1 MINKKSYI
9 LKAPENLEV
18 LKAPCITG
26 VIPDAEKKIIFDA
39 KIHIPPNYFEEGGT
53 YTVIPSDSKLLFHST
68 NHELYNNSSFDIS
81 CNILSEGTANKPHYL
96 YMEDK
101 VRLFNNQVS
110 GKKVFDWDG
119 FDYDKPPA
127 GFLLL
132 DKKVKEM
139 LLINDG
145 LILVSGEP
153 EIEKKYVKK
162 GVLKTKPTNMR
173 ELGRKIIPVIMS
185 SC

>member
-1 MINKKSYI
+1 MTDKKSYI
-9 LKAPENLEV
+9 LKAPDFKD
-18 LKAPCITG
+18 LKKPCITG
-26 VIPDAEKKIIFDA
+26 TIPDLEKKIIIGA

-53 YTVIPSDSKLLFHST
+53 YTVIPSDSGLLLHPT
-68 NHELYNNSSFDIS
+68 NHELYSNSSFDIS
-81 CNILSEGTANKPHYL
+81 CNILSGGTANKPHYL

-119 FDYDKPPA
+119 FDYDKPPV
-127 GFLLL
+127 GFLIL

-139 LLINDG
+139 LLMTDG
-145 LILVSGEP
+145 LILVRGEP
-153 EIEKKYVKK
+153 EIEKKYVEKE
-162 GVLKTKPTNMR
+162 VLKTKPTNIR

-185 SC
+185 SR